1 MLEYV
6 PTLGFQVVQVAT
18 PAVTVWELQPLI
30 ELEPFLKLTV
40 PVAVFELAVAVN
52 VLAAPY
58 TTDEFCVVKDVV
70 EEEGKVYL

>member
-1 MLEYV
+1 
-6 PTLGFQVVQVAT
+6 
-18 PAVTVWELQPLI
+18 
-30 ELEPFLKLTV
+30 
-40 PVAVFELAVAVN
+40 VAVFELTVAVN